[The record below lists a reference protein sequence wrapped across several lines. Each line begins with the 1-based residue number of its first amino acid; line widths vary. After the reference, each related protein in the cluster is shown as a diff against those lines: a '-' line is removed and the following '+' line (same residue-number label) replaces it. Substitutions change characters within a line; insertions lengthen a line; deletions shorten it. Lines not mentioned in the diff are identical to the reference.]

1 MYVLLMGM
9 GHVLTIQWTGHG
21 LYGTNFLN
29 KGQEE
34 RGTVR
39 HGQVRTGRERN
50 GEARTGKA
58 RKPIKFASECEEC
71 PDCGEPWCDEC
82 EEHYAECDCPGPDSD
97 DNQTD

>member
-1 MYVLLMGM
+1 MLQQTMYARRKGM
-9 GHVLTIQWTGHG
+9 DPVQITLWTGHG

-29 KGQEE
+29 KEG

-50 GEARTGKA
+50 GEERTGKA
-58 RKPIKFASECEEC
+58 RKPIKFAAECEEC

-82 EEHYAECDCPGPDSD
+82 EEHYA
-97 DNQTD
+97 